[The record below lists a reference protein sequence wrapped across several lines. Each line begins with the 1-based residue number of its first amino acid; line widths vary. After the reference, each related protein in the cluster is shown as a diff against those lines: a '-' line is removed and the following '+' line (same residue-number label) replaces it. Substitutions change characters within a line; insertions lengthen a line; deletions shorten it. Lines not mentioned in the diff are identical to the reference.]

1 MAVMTNS
8 GDLWVRWHQMTPARD
23 FSNYLVGGWATYPSE
38 KWWSEWKFSWDFS
51 IPNWME
57 SQNPNVPNH
66 QSTIFMVIPVP
77 PWTLKPHCACT
88 RSATV
93 HSCNRT
99 IQPRGTVCRIVSCH
113 QQLEQKPAA
122 CAKLSQELLTI
133 LPETLR
139 FLMVKTTKEK
149 KRGNLTENHD
159 NLRMKLVKPCKN

>member
-1 MAVMTNS
+1 MAVMINS
-8 GDLWVRWHQMTPARD
+8 GDLWGRPMTSD
-23 FSNYLVGGWATYPSE
+23 DTSTWFFKLSGWWLSHLPLW
-38 KWWSEWKFSWDFS
+38 KMMEWVKVSWDFS

-57 SQNPNVPNH
+57 SHNPNVPNH

-139 FLMVKTTKEK
+139 FLMVKTKKEK
-149 KRGNLTENHD
+149 REETSQNITIIWGWNL
-159 NLRMKLVKPCKN
+159 